1 MRQGNRRVWGG
12 GARTCKGRF
21 QQNSPPSRCW
31 DSTPCYSQAKPS
43 TVRAGWET
51 GGGQWWCGCLLV
63 FACVCVLNIKL
74 IVPTTHLH
82 PALRVSVLMSSRE
95 TSPALC
101 DHKPEP
107 TIPRYTFSIANA
119 AEGGLAMKC
128 QPQFAAKECGAFE
141 RDRCDD
147 QTSTFKT
154 NSQAFVFV

>member
-1 MRQGNRRVWGG
+1 MGGG
-12 GARTCKGRF
+12 GAYLQRSFSAEQPALTMLGF
-21 QQNSPPSRCW
+21 NTVLQP
-31 DSTPCYSQAKPS
+31 SQAKHS
-43 TVRAGWET
+43 SGRMGDGW
-51 GGGQWWCGCLLV
+51 GAMVVWV
-63 FACVCVLNIKL
+63 FVGVCVCVCVLNIKL